1 MANGYDPGAF
11 DVIREEYQRDDRDRD
26 RFREEERRL
35 SEQRDIDRDRL
46 REDDR
51 DADAQRL
58 ADDLLRELEK
68 LNPVDGEMA
77 FEDLRDK
84 AVEMDDEF
92 LELGLAKLSATR
104 PRNLANERRRRGI
117 RGPGRQTIRRSGQF
131 RRDMILPRFK
141 EEVSVPK
148 KKRKVSKYQMEF
160 GKQLKKLV
168 KKHPRT
174 KITRLMKRA
183 HSATRK
189 AMK

>member
-11 DVIREEYQRDDRDRD
+11 DIIREEYEDRREAPERPERERDLP
-26 RFREEERRL
+26 ERV
-35 SEQRDIDRDRL
+35 

-58 ADDLLRELEK
+58 ADDLLRELDK
-68 LNPVDGEMA
+68 LDPQVGEMA
-77 FEDLRDK
+77 FEDLRDM

-92 LELGLAKLSATR
+92 LELGLAKLTATR

-117 RGPGRQTIRRSGQF
+117 NSPARRIIARSGQF
-131 RRDMILPRFK
+131 RRDRILPRTRA
-141 EEVSVPK
+141 PAK
-148 KKRKVSKYQMEF
+148 KKRKVSKYQKEF
-160 GKQLKKLV
+160 GKQLKKL
-168 KKHPRT
+168 KAKHPRT

-183 HSATRK
+183 HAATRK